1 MQAGF
6 DAWRTGEA
14 FKEAHG
20 GGGMSDF
27 FKLLGTAL
35 FILDGAPKPAFYAG
49 DLPLTVISAHTLL
62 IVKLTVEPDCPLL
75 AVTLLSL
82 VLLTLHYSPCFDL

>member
-49 DLPLTVISAHTLL
+49 DSPLTATSAKDSTHCQAKSNSLL
-62 IVKLTVEPDCPLL
+62 QCYL
-75 AVTLLSL
+75 
-82 VLLTLHYSPCFDL
+82 